1 MIPAYPS
8 TDFCWPLFCATT
20 PHLES
25 TKAIDLV
32 SQGLLD
38 QAHSEIADRSK
49 RPNCANR
56 IKSSLLNGLFLV
68 SLSIHQ
74 FLISRIQSWIPVHA
88 HVMVESTSAR
98 QARIYERFWKCI
110 STPNFSRVQQF
121 LPSKS
126 GKWRMSDKMTAFK
139 RSITQASKMFSSFF
153 SSLSSTTTSF
163 CRSSFCLVQGQNP
176 RTKKQHL
183 HGKSVQR
190 LKKC

>member
-74 FLISRIQSWIPVHA
+74 FLKGSSHGSLFMLTWWRSPLQLG
-88 HVMVESTSAR
+88 R
-98 QARIYERFWKCI
+98 QEYTNVFENADQPDCF
-110 STPNFSRVQQF
+110 RVQQF

-176 RTKKQHL
+176 TTKKQHL